1 MLRIL
6 ILVNIFTQLNHSTWY
21 YYNDLNFL
29 LESKTRSPIFLK
41 VEICRNFDRYFRDN
55 RPEDIEDKDYDKL
68 LKMVGSSAFSE
79 SMMSFLRSYFCD
91 DDIESKIDSNTNLLA
106 FKNGL
111 CI

>member
-1 MLRIL
+1 
-6 ILVNIFTQLNHSTWY
+6 
-21 YYNDLNFL
+21 
-29 LESKTRSPIFLK
+29 
-41 VEICRNFDRYFRDN
+41 
-55 RPEDIEDKDYDKL
+55 
-68 LKMVGSSAFSE
+68 MVGSSAFSE